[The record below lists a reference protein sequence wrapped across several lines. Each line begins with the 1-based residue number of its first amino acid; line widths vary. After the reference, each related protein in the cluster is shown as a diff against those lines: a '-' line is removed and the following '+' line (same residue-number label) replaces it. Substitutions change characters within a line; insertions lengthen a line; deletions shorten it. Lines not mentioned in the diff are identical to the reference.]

1 MEARVNATYPFKFG
15 TLVVALGVLQGT
27 LSSPAGAQEP
37 TRRIALTEAVSMFGE
52 NNLALRLARS
62 ELDERVGEARQSRA
76 YFNPT
81 VSVWYETLDGAPSS
95 GTDAYDE
102 TLLSL
107 DQRLEWPGRTAA
119 RLRGA
124 ARRIESA
131 RERFDADSLT
141 LAFDVQRAFLDAAF
155 AEEEETIL
163 AEATGL
169 LREVIGDAETRF
181 EDGDLSGYDLRR
193 LRLELARYEGALAS
207 AELRLDAVRSTLTR
221 LLQPELRGE
230 TLAPDSLPR
239 TTPPPI
245 SETQALSAIDHRPDI
260 STAALDVEAQ
270 RAAAQVA
277 SMSWIPDVTVSGGY
291 KDQSDGLSGP
301 VVGASLSLPF
311 LDRRRGLSQASEARH
326 AASVSRLAL
335 TRRIGEMDLASRHAR
350 YASVLDR
357 TERVG
362 AALLG
367 DADLLLSAA
376 KVSYAEGEMT
386 LLELLDA
393 VDADRD
399 ARLISSRLRTE
410 AWIAYFDLVRAMG
423 GQTPRHTEGDER

>member
-1 MEARVNATYPFKFG
+1 MEARVNVKYPFKVG
-15 TLVVALGVLQGT
+15 TLAAALGVLQGAV
-27 LSSPAGAQEP
+27 SSPAGAQEP
-37 TRRIALTEAVSMFGE
+37 IRRIALTEAVSMFGQ
-52 NNLALRLARS
+52 NSLALRLARS
-62 ELDERVGEARQSRA
+62 ELEERIGEARQSRS

-81 VSVWYETLDGAPSS
+81 MSVWHETLDGAGAS
-95 GTDAYDE
+95 GSVAYDE

-131 RERFDADSLT
+131 HERFDADSLT
-141 LAFDVQRAFLDAAF
+141 LVFDVQRAFFEAGL
-155 AEEEETIL
+155 AEEEATIL

-169 LREVIGDAETRF
+169 LRDVIDDAEVRF
-181 EDGDLSGYDLRR
+181 DDGDLSGYDLRR
-193 LRLELARYEGALAS
+193 LRLELARYAGALAS
-207 AELRLDAVRSTLTR
+207 AELSLDAAKNTLTR
-221 LLQPELRGE
+221 LLQPEVRGE

-239 TTPPPI
+239 SVPSPI
-245 SETQALSAIDHRPDI
+245 SETKALSAIDNRPDI
-260 STAALDVEAQ
+260 STAALDVEAG

-301 VVGASLSLPF
+301 VIGASLSLPL
-311 LDRRRGLSQASEARH
+311 LDRGRGLAQANEARLS
-326 AASVSRLAL
+326 ASVSRLAL
-335 TRRIGEMDLASRHAR
+335 ARRVGEIDLASRHAR
-350 YASVLDR
+350 YASALDR

-367 DADLLLSAA
+367 DADLLMSAA
-376 KVSYAEGEMT
+376 RVSYTEGEMT

-423 GQTPRHTEGDER
+423 GESPRHSEGDEG

>member
-1 MEARVNATYPFKFG
+1 
-15 TLVVALGVLQGT
+15 
-27 LSSPAGAQEP
+27 
-37 TRRIALTEAVSMFGE
+37 MFGE
-52 NNLALRLARS
+52 NSLALRLARS
-62 ELDERVGEARQSRA
+62 ELEERVGEARQSRA

-81 VSVWYETLDGAPSS
+81 VSVWHETLDGAPTS
-95 GTDAYDE
+95 GADAYDE

-141 LAFDVQRAFLDAAF
+141 LAFDVQRAFFEAGL
-155 AEEEETIL
+155 AEEEATIL
-163 AEATGL
+163 SEATGL
-169 LREVIGDAETRF
+169 LRDVIGDAEVRF

-207 AELRLDAVRSTLTR
+207 ADLMLDAARSTLTR
-221 LLQPELRGE
+221 LLQPEFRGG

-239 TTPPPI
+239 AAPPPV
-245 SETQALSAIDHRPDI
+245 SEAQALSAIDNRPDI

-270 RAAAQVA
+270 RAETQVA
-277 SMSWIPDVTVSGGY
+277 SMSWIPDVTLSGGY

-301 VVGASLSLPF
+301 VIGASLSLPL
-311 LDRRRGLSQASEARH
+311 LDRRRGLAQANEARLS
-326 AASVSRLAL
+326 ASVSRLAL
-335 TRRIGEMDLASRHAR
+335 TRRVGEIDLASRHAR

-362 AALLG
+362 VALLG
-367 DADLLLSAA
+367 DADLLLAAA

-399 ARLISSRLRTE
+399 ARLISSRLLTE

-423 GQTPRHTEGDER
+423 GGEPRRSGGDDR